1 MAQDKVNVGVYAN
14 DGTGDPL
21 RGAFIK
27 LNDDFTEAFSDLSN
41 TSNSVANL
49 TSNVLAINAHTFLVI
64 QEFKNDTF
72 FNFTG
77 VYANTNNL
85 SNSTTISIAG
95 LNSGFANL
103 TGIVSNNSNT
113 VVTVNNRIDSLTT
126 TVATLNLYHLMD
138 VSVTEGPSIDK
149 KYLMWNDTAGRWVA
163 NSIVPDVYLSTLLDV
178 NITPG
183 SGINGYSLVY
193 DDATGKWIAVALVS
207 TLDGLVDVSVVEDET
222 SNNKYLMWSQ
232 SSGHWVANAIPSP
245 ALTSLTD
252 VNITETAADDGKT
265 IKFDYATSKWVTSNS
280 YIYDV
285 GSFCAGICLSDER
298 IFQFNVVRP
307 FMIAANCEGSTATAA
322 NTASANATF
331 TIYQNSSNV
340 GTMFFEAGQANA
352 VFRTSSF
359 LPITLAIGD
368 YLRVVA
374 PSSADITLA
383 DFSFTFKGVTI

>member
-21 RGAFIK
+21 RNAFIK
-27 LNDDFTEAFSDLSN
+27 LNDDFTEAFAELSN
-41 TSNSVANL
+41 TSNSIANL
-49 TSNVLAINAHTFLVI
+49 TNNVESMNAHTFLI
-64 QEFKNDTF
+64 ISEMRNDYNDTF
-72 FNFTG
+72 IG
-77 VYANTNNL
+77 IYANTNNL
-85 SNSTTISIAG
+85 SNSTTLSFND
-95 LNSGFANL
+95 LNGGFANL

-138 VSVTEGPSIDK
+138 VSITEGPAIDQK
-149 KYLMWNDTAGRWVA
+149 FLMWNDTSKRWIA
-163 NSIVPDVYLSTLLDV
+163 NSVVPDVSLSTLKDV
-178 NITPG
+178 NATPG
-183 SGINGYSLVY
+183 PGINGYSLVY
-193 DDATGKWIAVALVS
+193 DNGTGKWIAQPIAA
-207 TLDGLVDVSVVEDET
+207 TLSGLVDVDIVEDE
-222 SNNKYLMWSQ
+222 SANGKYLMWNN
-232 SSGHWVANAIPSP
+232 GVGYWIANNVPSP
-245 ALTSLTD
+245 SLSTLTD

-265 IKFDYATSKWVTSNS
+265 IKFNYATSRWVTSNS

-340 GTMFFEAGQANA
+340 GTMFFEAGKANA

-374 PSSADITLA
+374 PSSADVTLA